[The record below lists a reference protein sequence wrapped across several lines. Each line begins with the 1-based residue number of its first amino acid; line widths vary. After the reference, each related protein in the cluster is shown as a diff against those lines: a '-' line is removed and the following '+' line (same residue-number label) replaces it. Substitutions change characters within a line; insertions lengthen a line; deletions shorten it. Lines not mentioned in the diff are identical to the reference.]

1 MPQASRPI
9 QRFRTLIAL
18 LSSVLLISTGVSALM
33 LMYLLPPE
41 PQITVIG
48 ASLALGLL
56 TTLLVGVFFGLPLQ
70 RNTTALNAQIAQ
82 LSLKRKPSAT
92 RQDLGSLDP
101 LGDLLHRR
109 QHQLSR
115 RYCGLRSASE
125 RMRRIFEQANDAIFL
140 IHPTTH
146 EIVDCNPKVLRM
158 LGYSREQLLGRPID
172 KLAEHPPVLRAF
184 LEDALTQAPQR
195 HQICQLLATGGISI
209 TLDLSYSV
217 LDSEDNSMIL
227 LIGRDL
233 SEHECAQ
240 HQIQHL
246 AYHDTLT
253 DLPNRTLLTDRVN
266 RALKRSHRSRQI
278 GALLFIDLD
287 NFKRINDSLGHSIGD
302 LLLQELAFRLR
313 HGLREEDTISR
324 LGGDEFVILIEQLG
338 TEQEKAEQQ
347 IQEIADKVRHLMT
360 QQYEL
365 NGHELYVTG
374 SIGYVTFP
382 RDGETMETLLRHAD
396 LAMYNAK
403 QTGRDKVTR
412 FTEEMDEQATK
423 RMRVESEV
431 RNAMRNGEMQLY
443 FQPVLRIR
451 DGHMLGAELLLRWI
465 HPEDG
470 EIAPDRFLP
479 QIEDSALMLKLADWV
494 LQEAFSVQAAIAA
507 DRSLLRPDYLAVNLS
522 HQQFHQPSFVEQVK
536 RTLELTGADP
546 RRILFEITETIIMN
560 DGNEA
565 RARMLALK
573 ALGFRF
579 AIDDFG
585 TGYSSLSYL
594 KQLPADTLK
603 IDKSFVQDINNDPDD
618 AAIVKTILGIA
629 DHMGMQVIA
638 EGVETYEQL
647 TFLRGNDCSYYQG
660 FLGRPPLNHEQFIE
674 ELRQSQ
680 RLKVVS

>member
-1 MPQASRPI
+1 MPQSSRSY
-9 QRFRTLIAL
+9 QRFKMLIAL
-18 LSSVLLISTGVSALM
+18 LSSVFLTSLGSSALI
-33 LMYLLPPE
+33 LLYTAPPGSGT
-41 PQITVIG
+41 TVLG
-48 ASLALGLL
+48 ASLLIGLI
-56 TTLLVGVFFGLPLQ
+56 TTLVVGFSFGLPLQ
-70 RNTTALNAQIAQ
+70 RNTTKLNLQIAS
-82 LSLKRKPSAT
+82 LSLNRKPSTT
-92 RQDLGSLDP
+92 RPALGLLDP
-101 LGDLLHRR
+101 VGKLLHRK
-109 QHQLSR
+109 QHQLAR
-115 RYCGLRSASE
+115 RYCSLRGLTE

-140 IHPTTH
+140 IDPATH
-146 EIVDCNPKVLRM
+146 QIIDCNPRVVRL
-158 LGYSREQLLGRPID
+158 LGYTREQLLASPID
-172 KLAEHPPVLRAF
+172 QLVEQSPLLHAF
-184 LEDALTQAPQR
+184 LEDALTQQTQR
-195 HQICQLLATGGISI
+195 HQVTQFKAKGGISI
-209 TLDLSYSV
+209 SLDLSYSM
-217 LDSEDNSMIL
+217 LDSEDNRMIL

-246 AYHDTLT
+246 AFHDTLT

-287 NFKRINDSLGHSIGD
+287 NFKRINDSLGHSVGD

-338 TEQEKAEQQ
+338 TVQEKAEQQ
-347 IQEIADKVRHLMT
+347 IHEIADKVRYLMA
-360 QQYEL
+360 QQYDL

-403 QTGRDKVTR
+403 QTGRDKITR
-412 FTEEMDEQATK
+412 FTDEMDELATK
-423 RMRVESEV
+423 RLRVESEV

-451 DGHMLGAELLLRWI
+451 DGFMLGAESLLRWI

-470 EIAPDRFLP
+470 EIAPKRFLP
-479 QIEDSALMLKLADWV
+479 QIEDSALMLQLADWV
-494 LQEAFSVQAAIAA
+494 LQEAFNQQAAIAA
-507 DRSLLRPDYLAVNLS
+507 DRSLLRPDYLAINLS
-522 HQQFHQPSFVEQVK
+522 HQQFHQPNFVEQVK
-536 RTLELTGADP
+536 RTLEFTGADP
-546 RRILFEITETIIMN
+546 KRILFEITETIIMN
-560 DGNEA
+560 DSNEA
-565 RARMLALK
+565 RARMLQLK
-573 ALGFRF
+573 DLGFRF

-603 IDKSFVQDINNDPDD
+603 IDKGFVQDITTDPDD

-638 EGVETYEQL
+638 EGVETFEQL
-647 TFLRGNDCSYYQG
+647 SYLRSNGCAYYQG
-660 FLGRPPLNHEQFIE
+660 YLGRPPISQEEFIE

-680 RLKVVS
+680 RLKVVP

>member
-1 MPQASRPI
+1 ML
-9 QRFRTLIAL
+9 TAL
-18 LSSVLLISTGVSALM
+18 LSSLFLSSAGASALTFH
-33 LMYLLPPE
+33 YTLPPGST
-41 PQITVIG
+41 PTIIG
-48 ASLALGLL
+48 ASLFIGLV
-56 TTLLVGVFFGLPLQ
+56 TTLIVGFAFGLPLQ
-70 RNTTALNAQIAQ
+70 RDTRQLQLQIAS
-82 LSLKRKPSAT
+82 LSLNRKPNKA
-92 RQDLGSLDP
+92 RALLGTLDP
-101 LGDLLHRR
+101 LGRILHDK
-109 QHQLSR
+109 QHQLAR
-115 RYCGLRSASE
+115 HYCSLRGLTE

-140 IHPTTH
+140 IDPTTLQV
-146 EIVDCNPKVLRM
+146 VDCNPKVARL
-158 LGYSREQLLGRPID
+158 LGYPREQLLSTPID
-172 KLAEHPPVLRAF
+172 ELVEQALPLRAF
-184 LEDALTQAPQR
+184 LEEALNETTQR
-195 HQICQLLATGGISI
+195 HQITQFKAKGDISI
-209 TLDLSYSV
+209 SLDLSYSM
-217 LDSEDNSMIL
+217 LDSEDNRMIL
-227 LIGRDL
+227 LLGRDL

-240 HQIQHL
+240 YQIQHL
-246 AYHDTLT
+246 AFHDTLT

-287 NFKRINDSLGHSIGD
+287 NFKRINDSLGHSVGD

-338 TEQEKAEQQ
+338 TVQEKAEQQ
-347 IQEIADKVRHLMT
+347 IHEIADKVRYLMA
-360 QQYEL
+360 QQYDL

-396 LAMYNAK
+396 IAMYNAK
-403 QTGRDKVTR
+403 QTGRDKITR
-412 FTEEMDEQATK
+412 FTDEMDELATK
-423 RMRVESEV
+423 RLRVESEV

-451 DGHMLGAELLLRWI
+451 DGFMLGAESLLRWI

-470 EIAPDRFLP
+470 EIAPNRFLP

-494 LQEAFSVQAAIAA
+494 LQEAFNRQAAIMA
-507 DRSLLRPDYLAVNLS
+507 DRSLLRPDYLAINLS
-522 HQQFHQPSFVEQVK
+522 HQQFHQPNFVEQVK
-536 RTLELTGADP
+536 RTLEFTGADP

-560 DGNEA
+560 DSNEA

-573 ALGFRF
+573 ELGFRF

-603 IDKSFVQDINNDPDD
+603 IDKGFVQDITSDSDD

-638 EGVETYEQL
+638 EGVETFEQL
-647 TFLRGNDCSYYQG
+647 TFLRSNGCAYYQG
-660 FLGRPPLNHEQFIE
+660 FLGRPPLSQEEFIE

-680 RLKVVS
+680 RLKVVP